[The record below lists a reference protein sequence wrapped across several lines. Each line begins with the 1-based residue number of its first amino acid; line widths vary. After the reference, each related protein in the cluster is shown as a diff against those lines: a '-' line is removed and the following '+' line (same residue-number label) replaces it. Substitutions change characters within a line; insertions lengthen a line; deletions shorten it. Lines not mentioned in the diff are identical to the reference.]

1 MLKFDARQNHIL
13 HLSWLAFFF
22 SFVAWFNMAPFNTTL
37 IRTVGLSQEQV
48 HILMLCNVS
57 LTIPARIL
65 IGIMVDHFGPRK
77 VFSYL
82 LIFSAGVCF
91 YFASGESFEDFLVAR
106 LLMGIVGA
114 GFVVGIKMISEWF
127 PPEKMGLAQGIYAG
141 WGNFGA
147 AAAVF
152 TLPIIASFFPEK
164 IGWRY
169 AVVFSGTLCAIWGIV
184 YFIFAKELS
193 EKSNTFRTGFE
204 HNIEV
209 TNKKDIFLQILFLI
223 PIYGAMATLA
233 WKLSG
238 HSLQLLSATTFK
250 TLVTGILILYIF
262 NMTQTVRSNLLK
274 LDEQISPEKKYE
286 FKQIIILSM
295 VYALAFGSQLA
306 VISMFPQFLEST
318 FTLSVATAGMVGSSF
333 AFMNLISRPAGG
345 WISDLIEK
353 KRALILFVTGSMIG
367 YIMMSQINSS
377 WPLWSV
383 LLLAFGCSMFLQA
396 GTGACFA
403 AVPLIRKDL
412 TGKLAGLAGAYG
424 NVGAVMFLTVLSF
437 TGPEKFFIIAA
448 FYAAIVLIALIFI
461 SSFNNLH
468 QSFQKN

>member
-37 IRTVGLSQEQV
+37 IRTVGLSQEQIN
-48 HILMLCNVS
+48 ILMLCNVS

-65 IGIMVDHFGPRK
+65 IGILVDHFGARK

-91 YFASGESFEDFLVAR
+91 YFASGESFEDFLIAR

-152 TLPIIASFFPEK
+152 TLPIIASFFPEE

-169 AVVFSGTLCAIWGIV
+169 AVVFSGILCAIWGIV

-193 EKSNTFRTGFE
+193 EKSNNFLTGFE

-209 TNKKDIFLQILFLI
+209 TTKKDVFLQILFLI
-223 PIYGAMATLA
+223 PIYGAMATLV

-238 HSLQLLSATTFK
+238 HPLQLLSSTTFK
-250 TLVTGILILYIF
+250 ILTTGILILYIF
-262 NMTQTVRSNLLK
+262 NATQTVRSNLLK
-274 LDEQISPEKKYE
+274 LDEEISPKKKYE

-318 FTLSVATAGMVGSSF
+318 FELSVTAAGIVGSSF

-353 KRALILFVTGSMIG
+353 KRALILFVISSMIG
-367 YIMMSQINSS
+367 YIIMSQINSS

-383 LLLAFGCSMFLQA
+383 LLLALGCSMFLQA

-448 FYAAIVLIALIFI
+448 FYAAIVSIALIFLN
-461 SSFNNLH
+461 SFNNLH
-468 QSFQKN
+468 KSFQKN

>member
-1 MLKFDARQNHIL
+1 MLKFGARQNRIL
-13 HLSWLAFFF
+13 HFSWLAFFF

-37 IRTVGLSQEQV
+37 IRTVGLSQEEIN
-48 HILMLCNVS
+48 ILMLCNVS

-65 IGIMVDHFGPRK
+65 IGILVDHFGPRK

-91 YFASGESFEDFLVAR
+91 YFASGESFEDFLTAR

-152 TLPIIASFFPEK
+152 TLPIIASFFPEE

-169 AVVFSGTLCAIWGIV
+169 AVVFSGILCAIWGIV
-184 YFIFAKELS
+184 YFVFAKELP
-193 EKSNTFRTGFE
+193 EKNNTFQTGFE

-209 TNKKDIFLQILFLI
+209 TTKKDIPLQILFLI
-223 PIYGAMATLA
+223 PIYGAMAILV

-238 HSLQLLSATTFK
+238 HPLQFLSSTAFK
-250 TLVTGILILYIF
+250 ILVTGILILYIL
-262 NMTQTVRSNLLK
+262 NVTQIVRSNLLK
-274 LDEQISPEKKYE
+274 LDKQVSPDKKYE

-295 VYALAFGSQLA
+295 VYALTFGSQLA

-318 FTLSVATAGMVGSSF
+318 FELSVAAAGMVGSSF

-353 KRALILFVTGSMIG
+353 KRALILFVIGSMVG
-367 YIMMSQINSS
+367 YTVMSQINSS

-383 LLLAFGCSMFLQA
+383 LLSALGCSMFLQA

-424 NVGAVMFLTVLSF
+424 NVGAVIFLTVLSF
-437 TGPEKFFIIAA
+437 TGPKKFFIIAA

-468 QSFQKN
+468 KSFQKN

>member
-37 IRTVGLSQEQV
+37 IRTVGLSQEQIN
-48 HILMLCNVS
+48 ILMLCNVS

-65 IGIMVDHFGPRK
+65 IGILVDHFGARK

-91 YFASGESFEDFLVAR
+91 YFASGESFEDFLIAR

-127 PPEKMGLAQGIYAG
+127 PPKKMGLAQGIYAG

-152 TLPIIASFFPEK
+152 TLPIIASFFPEE

-169 AVVFSGTLCAIWGIV
+169 AVVFSGILCAIWGIV

-209 TNKKDIFLQILFLI
+209 TTKKDIFLQILFLI
-223 PIYGAMATLA
+223 PIYGAMATLV

-238 HSLQLLSATTFK
+238 HPLQLLSSTTFK
-250 TLVTGILILYIF
+250 ILITGILILYIF
-262 NMTQTVRSNLLK
+262 NVRQTVRSNLLK

-306 VISMFPQFLEST
+306 VISMF
-318 FTLSVATAGMVGSSF
+318 
-333 AFMNLISRPAGG
+333 MNLISRPAGG

-353 KRALILFVTGSMIG
+353 KRALILFVISSMIG
-367 YIMMSQINSS
+367 YIIMSQINSS
-377 WPLWSV
+377 WPLWGV

-448 FYAAIVLIALIFI
+448 FYAAIVLIALVFI
-461 SSFNNLH
+461 SPFNNLH
-468 QSFQKN
+468 KSFQKN

>member
-1 MLKFDARQNHIL
+1 MFKFETRQNNIL

-37 IRTVGLSQEQV
+37 IRAAGLSQEQIN
-48 HILMLCNVS
+48 ILMLCNVS

-65 IGIMVDHFGPRK
+65 IGILVDHFGPRK
-77 VFSYL
+77 VFSCL
-82 LIFSAGVCF
+82 LIFAAGVCF

-152 TLPIIASFFPEK
+152 SLPIIASFFPEE

-169 AVVFSGTLCAIWGIV
+169 AVVLNGILCSIWGVI
-184 YFIFAKELS
+184 YFIFAQEILGES
-193 EKSNTFRTGFE
+193 INFQTLLEN
-204 HNIEV
+204 NIEV
-209 TNKKDIFLQILFLI
+209 TSKKDIFLQVLFLI
-223 PIYGAMATLA
+223 PIYGAIATLV

-238 HSLQLLSATTFK
+238 HPLQLLSSDTFK
-250 TLVTGILILYIF
+250 ILITGILILYIF
-262 NMTQTVRSNLLK
+262 NMTQTVRSNLQK
-274 LDEQISPEKKYE
+274 IDEQVSLEKKYE

-295 VYALAFGSQLA
+295 IYALAFGSQLA

-318 FTLSVATAGMVGSSF
+318 FQLSVATAGMLGSSF

-345 WISDLIEK
+345 WVSDLIEK
-353 KRALILFVTGSMIG
+353 KRTLIFFTSGSMIG
-367 YIMMSQINSS
+367 YIIMSQINSS
-377 WPLWSV
+377 WPLWS
-383 LLLAFGCSMFLQA
+383 LLLVAFGCSMFLQA

-424 NVGAVMFLTVLSF
+424 NVGAVIFLTILSF
-437 TGPEKFFIIAA
+437 TSPKNFFIIAA
-448 FYAAIVLIALIFI
+448 LYAAIVLIALIFLNP
-461 SSFNNLH
+461 FNNLH
-468 QSFQKN
+468 KSFQKN

>member
-37 IRTVGLSQEQV
+37 IRTVGLSQEQIN
-48 HILMLCNVS
+48 ILMLCNVS

-65 IGIMVDHFGPRK
+65 IGILVDHCGARK

-127 PPEKMGLAQGIYAG
+127 PPKKMGLAQGIYAG

-147 AAAVF
+147 AAAIF
-152 TLPIIASFFPEK
+152 TLPIIASFFPEE

-169 AVVFSGTLCAIWGIV
+169 AVGFSGILCAIWGIV

-193 EKSNTFRTGFE
+193 EKSSTFQTGFE
-204 HNIEV
+204 HNLEV
-209 TNKKDIFLQILFLI
+209 TTKKDIFLQILFLI
-223 PIYGAMATLA
+223 PIYGAIATLV

-238 HSLQLLSATTFK
+238 HPLQLLSSTTFK
-250 TLVTGILILYIF
+250 ILITGILILYIF
-262 NMTQTVRSNLLK
+262 NVRQTVRSNLLK
-274 LDEQISPEKKYE
+274 LDEQIPPEKKYE

-318 FTLSVATAGMVGSSF
+318 FELSVAAAGMLGSSF

-345 WISDLIEK
+345 WISDVIEK
-353 KRALILFVTGSMIG
+353 KRALILFVIGSMIG
-367 YIMMSQINSS
+367 YIIMSQINSS
-377 WPLWSV
+377 WPLWGV
-383 LLLAFGCSMFLQA
+383 LLLALGCSMFLQA

-448 FYAAIVLIALIFI
+448 FYAAIVLIALFFI
-461 SSFNNLH
+461 SPFNNLH
-468 QSFQKN
+468 KSFQKN

>member
-37 IRTVGLSQEQV
+37 IRTVGLSQEQIN
-48 HILMLCNVS
+48 ILMLCNVS

-169 AVVFSGTLCAIWGIV
+169 AVVFSGILCAIWGIV

-318 FTLSVATAGMVGSSF
+318 FKLSVATAGMVGSSF

-367 YIMMSQINSS
+367 YTIMSQINSS

>member
-169 AVVFSGTLCAIWGIV
+169 AVVFSGILCAIWGIV

-238 HSLQLLSATTFK
+238 HSLQLLSATPFK

-318 FTLSVATAGMVGSSF
+318 FKLSVATAGMVGSSF

-367 YIMMSQINSS
+367 YIIMSQINSS